1 LGFFSFDTAWRTL
14 QGYEVMHMVR
24 KGQMR
29 GVEKGDILG
38 QVASSLACSEWPPK
52 LNKRW
57 DFTLLAFVPDFLQH
71 NRF

>member
-1 LGFFSFDTAWRTL
+1 
-14 QGYEVMHMVR
+14 MVR